1 MQHVSLVVRV
11 TQELAERI
19 AAEAQHRAADNQQ
32 EAGLGDVAAGPVVV
46 EDAAGGKDAAGGVG
60 KSKDK
65 YSAFRKINSWR
76 DVQQE
81 IIFAIVIV
89 RLRPFAC
96 RHR

>member
-1 MQHVSLVVRV
+1 M
-11 TQELAERI
+11 LAERI

-46 EDAAGGKDAAGGVG
+46 EDAAGGNG